1 MYIKLNKAEINEIK
15 KNIKS
20 NIIIKTFN
28 ENNVYYLHNSYH
40 LGDNVFNFILF
51 YIIKPFI
58 EENNIKIY
66 YYTKKDYLPQ
76 LKDFLCS
83 PNLYL
88 LPLESKPNSSI
99 ELWVNNDLFEY
110 RHDQQTNPI
119 NFNLYYKNFFNKVL
133 QKLNLNVSISKLYYS
148 DKNLINRYNK
158 LNDKY
163 KNIDILVINSQPL
176 SGQYNYNKH
185 EWDNYITKLYSLYK
199 VITTTKVNNFLCT
212 TDDNLYIKDIA
223 AISTHV
229 KVVIAINSGV
239 LPSLLNIKTLT
250 NVKKFF
256 VFDNR
261 CYYSY
266 PNFEIVNNIDSISI
280 NDLINDLK

>member
-66 YYTKKDYLPQ
+66 
-76 LKDFLCS
+76 
-83 PNLYL
+83 
-88 LPLESKPNSSI
+88 
-99 ELWVNNDLFEY
+99 
-110 RHDQQTNPI
+110 
-119 NFNLYYKNFFNKVL
+119 FFNKVL